1 MEIERVAVILDQK
14 NGLTPTEIR
23 EFMNSKQDKFAISKI
38 EIKVFLT
45 ERLQD
50 NHQFCL
56 FKKKND
62 SVLVFPQSLVLK
74 T

>member
-14 NGLTPTEIR
+14 NRLTPTEIR

-38 EIKVFLT
+38 EVKIFLT